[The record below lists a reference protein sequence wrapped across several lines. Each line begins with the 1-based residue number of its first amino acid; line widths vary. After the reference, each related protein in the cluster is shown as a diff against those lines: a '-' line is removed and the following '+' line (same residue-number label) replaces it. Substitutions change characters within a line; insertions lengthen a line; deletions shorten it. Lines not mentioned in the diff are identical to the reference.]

1 MKIGILTFHRTP
13 NYGAQLQA
21 YALRKYIESLG
32 HEVHIID
39 YWPNYRNERSKF
51 ISFEEMKQMSLRAK
65 IQYLYNKVFT
75 SFRFYKRIHATEEF
89 ARKYLEITDIRDVDI
104 AVYGSDQIWRKF
116 NRPNFKEY
124 DSVYFGQGFV
134 NAKKRISYAA
144 SMGHVYFKK
153 EDDKSFFLHSMR
165 NFDALSVRET
175 DLQIFLRNEAGI
187 NAEKVCDPTLLLSVR
202 DWKRMVNENYI
213 PAYKYILY
221 YRLQPLREA
230 DNFVK
235 RLSEEKNLKVIEVR
249 GTIPPFHYSSR
260 YRFTANAQ
268 EFLSLLYGAQY
279 IVSSSFHGV
288 ALSLRLNKQF
298 YFISAE
304 KSANRA
310 LSLLSDLGLQWRRV
324 LTPLT
329 HDVQSMIDYS
339 QIQEQMNVIVGCSQT
354 WLQSNLTLPIQT
366 R

>member
-65 IQYLYNKVFT
+65 ILYLYNKVFT

-144 SMGHVYFKK
+144 SMGHVFFKNPN
-153 EDDKSFFLHSMR
+153 DKSFFLEGMR
-165 NFDALSVRET
+165 NFDAISVRET
-175 DLQIFLRNEAGI
+175 DLQKFLEDKAGI
-187 NAEKVCDPTLLLSVR
+187 KAEKVCDPTLLLNAQ
-202 DWKRMVNENYI
+202 DWMEIVNEDCI
-213 PAYKYILY
+213 PSYKYILY
-221 YRLQPLREA
+221 YRLQPQQEA
-230 DNFVK
+230 DKFVK
-235 RLSEEKNLKVIEVR
+235 RLSKEKNLKVLEVR
-249 GTIPPFHYSSR
+249 GNIPPFHYSRR
-260 YRFTANAQ
+260 YRFTANAR

-279 IVSSSFHGV
+279 VVSSSFHGV
-288 ALSLRLNKQF
+288 ALSVCLNKQF
-298 YFISAE
+298 YFISNE
-304 KSANRA
+304 KAANRA
-310 LSLLSDLGLQWRRV
+310 MSLLSDLGLQDRRV
-324 LTPLT
+324 TNTIT
-329 HDVQSMIDYS
+329 HDTGGLISYSSVEHKLNEMIDKS
-339 QIQEQMNVIVGCSQT
+339 KK
-354 WLQSNLTLPIQT
+354 WLGQQLKL
-366 R
+366 